1 MVERGADVVVVGGG
15 PSGAAAAILFR
26 RRGFAVTLLE
36 KAHLPRPK
44 PCGEALS
51 PEATPL
57 LAKLGVLDALRA
69 GPHGVL
75 RGFEVYPYGLPPF
88 RGTYAARGGGNP
100 LRAVGLT
107 ISRSVLDTVLLATA
121 RDSGVDVRE
130 GWAVRDIGGWE
141 SGGRL
146 LTGRNAGGAEF
157 MLRAPLVIAADGVH
171 STIARRLDLAV
182 PSRRLRRIAIVTY
195 MRGVEDLGGYGE
207 MHVSPGGYAGV
218 APHSVDLANVSI
230 VVPIGKNPG
239 PTGGARGVRD
249 YFLAQLAS
257 YPHLS
262 ERLRGAE
269 IVAGPWTTSG
279 LAGRVRRRVDDG
291 LLLIGDAGGYY
302 DPFTGEGLYRGMRA
316 ADLACDA
323 ASPALEAGDLRAAR
337 LRPYAWRYQREFAP
351 KRLVEMIVHEVTTR
365 RLVFEHIGGRLRSR
379 RHLAD
384 ALLGV
389 TGDFLSPY
397 EVLSPWYLARL
408 LA

>member
-1 MVERGADVVVVGGG
+1 MAERGADVVIVGGG
-15 PSGAAAAILFR
+15 PSGTAAAILLR

-44 PCGEALS
+44 PCGESLS

-57 LAKLGVLDALRA
+57 LAKLGALDALRA

-75 RGFEVYPYGLPPF
+75 RGFEVYPYGQLPF
-88 RGTYAARGGGNP
+88 RGTYAARGGRNP

-107 ISRSVLDTVLLATA
+107 ISRSVLDTVLLNTA
-121 RDSGVDVRE
+121 RAAGVDVRE

-141 SGGRL
+141 TGGRL
-146 LTGRNAGGAEF
+146 LTGRNAAGKEF
-157 MLRAPLVIAADGVH
+157 TLRAPLVIAADGVH

-182 PSRRLRRIAIVTY
+182 PSRRLRRLAIVTY
-195 MRGVEDLGGYGE
+195 MRGVEGLGGYGE

-218 APHSVDLANVSI
+218 APHSADLANVSI
-230 VVPIGKNPG
+230 VVPIEKGLG
-239 PTGGARGVRD
+239 PNGGRRGVID
-249 YFLAQLAS
+249 YFLSHLAAYS
-257 YPHLS
+257 RLA
-262 ERLRGAE
+262 ERLVGAE
-269 IVAGPWTTSG
+269 IVAGPWSTSG

-316 ADLACDA
+316 AELACDT
-323 ASPALEAGDLRAAR
+323 ASPALEAGDLRTAR
-337 LRPYAWRYQREFAP
+337 LRPYAWHYHREFAP

-365 RLVFEHIGGRLRSR
+365 RLLFEHIGGRLRRR